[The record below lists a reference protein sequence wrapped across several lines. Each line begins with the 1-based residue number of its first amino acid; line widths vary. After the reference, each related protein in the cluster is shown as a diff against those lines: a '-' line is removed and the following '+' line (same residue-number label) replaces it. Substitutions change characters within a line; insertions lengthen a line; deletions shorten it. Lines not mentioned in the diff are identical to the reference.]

1 MTQTQP
7 NLLELAKQGNAKAIA
22 ALMNR
27 QLQPKGITAK
37 AALKDGCLQ
46 IMLESAQL
54 SNQQA
59 LVAFIRKGI
68 TSLGTAPIERVKVYG
83 RQTGEEI
90 PAWSQEFEL
99 RTQSNPF
106 SDFSTFPSQEKQ
118 QANSSILTHQTL
130 HPTSASVNKNLCYEI
145 EGVNGQIRLNKNRV
159 IISRKGSR
167 AFWTQGL
174 KGNKEI
180 PIKYIT
186 AVQFKAVGN
195 FTNGYLQLSIQG
207 SLESKGGILDAT
219 TDENTVMFSDLQQ
232 PDFEEVKRYI
242 DSVIDGEPLQFEK
255 LRFSAPDFVARKEAI
270 FHKLEQ
276 AKQAEHELSVKLLWW
291 VLLSLPF
298 LLYGIYFLDKAQTTL
313 GYLFLILPLVFP
325 IIYLILKGKINL
337 KFPNPA
343 SIFSWYLGAVSTLQ
357 GIRLIIQLN
366 LIGGLASISIA
377 CVLVP
382 PVCKFIERKLNLKLS
397 TPIKV
402 SVIVIAIIVL
412 SLATGQN

>member
-1 MTQTQP
+1 MYGNTNEQRLFTNFSPLLTMTQAQP

-22 ALMNR
+22 ALINR

-46 IMLESAQL
+46 IMLESAQVP
-54 SNQQA
+54 NQQA
-59 LVAFIRKGI
+59 LVTFVRKGI
-68 TSLGTAPIERVKVYG
+68 SSLEAAPLERVKVYG
-83 RQTGEEI
+83 RQTGEEF

-99 RTQSNPF
+99 GIKSNPF
-106 SDFSTFPSQEKQ
+106 SDFSTFPSQENQ
-118 QANSSILTHQTL
+118 QANLSIDTHQTL
-130 HPTSASVNKNLCYEI
+130 QQTSASLNKNFGYQI
-145 EGVNGQIRLNKNRV
+145 EGVNGQIRLTKNRI
-159 IISRKGSR
+159 IISREGNR

-219 TDENTVMFSDLQQ
+219 TDENTVMFSELQQ

-270 FHKLEQ
+270 SHKLAQ

-298 LLYGIYFLDKAQTTL
+298 LLYGIYFLYKAQTKL
-313 GYLFLILPLVFP
+313 GYLFLIIPLVFP
-325 IIYLILKGKINL
+325 LIYLSLKEKINL

-343 SIFSWYLGAVSTLQ
+343 SILSWYLGAVATLQ
-357 GIRLIIQLN
+357 
-366 LIGGLASISIA
+366 
-377 CVLVP
+377 
-382 PVCKFIERKLNLKLS
+382 
-397 TPIKV
+397 
-402 SVIVIAIIVL
+402 
-412 SLATGQN
+412 